1 MFSEIGA
8 NLGSIG
14 HGGNSSNSASG
25 SHGIYS
31 VMLEGAK
38 LPSVDQL
45 LSESHVVKMLTL
57 GLDSIFPAATA
68 SFGQTFKSVLQ
79 FADLGGCTSGLSIP
93 LTSIF
98 STKGKSS
105 SRGAAR

>member
-1 MFSEIGA
+1 MFSDIGA

-14 HGGNSSNSASG
+14 HGGNSSSSAG
-25 SHGIYS
+25 GGHGIYS
-31 VMLEGAK
+31 ALLEGAK

-45 LSESHVVKMLTL
+45 LSESHVVKMITF
-57 GLDSIFPAATA
+57 GLDSIFPAAAA
-68 SFGQTFKSVLQ
+68 SFGQTFRSVLQ

-105 SRGAAR
+105 SRGASR

>member
-1 MFSEIGA
+1 MFSDIGS

-14 HGGNSSNSASG
+14 HGGNSSSAG
-25 SHGIYS
+25 GGHGIYS
-31 VMLEGAK
+31 ALLEGAR
-38 LPSVDQL
+38 LPSMDQL
-45 LSESHVVKMLTL
+45 LSESHVVKMLTF
-57 GLDSIFPAATA
+57 GLDSIFPAAAA
-68 SFGQTFKSVLQ
+68 SFGQTFRSVLQ

-105 SRGAAR
+105 SRGASR

>member
-1 MFSEIGA
+1 MFSDIGA

-14 HGGNSSNSASG
+14 HGGNSSSAG
-25 SHGIYS
+25 GGYGIYS
-31 VMLEGAK
+31 ALLEGAK

-45 LSESHVVKMLTL
+45 LSESHVVKMLTF
-57 GLDSIFPAATA
+57 GLDSIFPAAAA
-68 SFGQTFKSVLQ
+68 SFGQTLKSVLQ
-79 FADLGGCTSGLSIP
+79 FADLSGCTSGLSIP

-105 SRGAAR
+105 SRGASR

>member
-1 MFSEIGA
+1 MFSDIGA

-14 HGGNSSNSASG
+14 HGGNNSSAG
-25 SHGIYS
+25 GRHGIYS
-31 VMLEGAK
+31 ALLEGAK

-45 LSESHVVKMLTL
+45 LSQSHVVKMLTL
-57 GLDSIFPAATA
+57 GLDSIFPAAAA
-68 SFGQTFKSVLQ
+68 SFGQTFRSVLQ
-79 FADLGGCTSGLSIP
+79 FADLGGCTSGLTIP

-105 SRGAAR
+105 SRGASR